1 MNPRSLRFCLIV
13 ACLAVGSWLL
23 APDSSCLADEPYLD
37 FLRGLQSRGYG
48 EQALAYLDSIAA
60 NPDLPEEIKGSLD
73 LERSKCLKIAA
84 GEAYDAAQ
92 RDARLAEAKRLAEK
106 FFKENP
112 DHPAAGSAIFTEADD
127 ALLAGQMKLA
137 EWRVLKDQEPKDK
150 ALSEAK
156 ALLSSAKT
164 QFEGAVVKLKEKLD
178 ALPMPEK
185 PREKDPL
192 REELE
197 FAWLDARFKSAL
209 SAYFLAQTIT
219 DEEASE
225 RKTLLNLA
233 GKGFDSIFQEYRS
246 SGKPIAML
254 PHMWHGKVLEDQGD
268 ALTAMDVYDEV
279 LVLTPEKTEANAKN
293 ADLAPLFGQAFLFR
307 LRLLAKDED
316 TTPIDIVREGQLWL
330 DDYKAWQTTD
340 PYQGIFLEVAKAKM
354 IAAGRAKGA
363 AEKAK
368 IYREVAQSLLA
379 MSKIESSYKHEALN
393 LRREAMEK
401 SGATGAMTSDDRLAL
416 VDEAVANKNWAE
428 AEKICREVVAEAEK
442 KNDTRRVESAK
453 SRLRQVLY
461 NVAAAAYTA
470 GDMEKVLKL
479 AGELVKERSDDEAAE
494 GVSSLAVFAT
504 LQLFTSAKDDK
515 SKDEA
520 LKRLESGA
528 KYAMRTWPDGPVGDD
543 ARMALAQ
550 AYLIKGEYPKALEL
564 LGAVTPAS
572 KRYATAM
579 QVLGQIRWNQYFA
592 AKKSPDAAEKADE
605 IARLREEAVASLK
618 TSVDRQQAA
627 ITPGDPLPQSLFDTQ
642 LLLAQTYLEGQQLQ
656 EAAAL
661 FAPLLSEITRAKPT
675 ELTPKVQQTYVGA
688 ARSLLAAGSADQAGE
703 AAVSLAK
710 LSPDTEKANAILVD
724 LAKLMAIEIRKVEA
738 EQAADATAIALPGA
752 ASTSTA
758 KLRET
763 QGELIDLIVGR
774 KALAIP
780 QLIFVGDACIDLGK
794 SDMARDIYARLLDS
808 IDKDPEAKKTAGAA
822 VTRVR
827 SRQVGLLRADGKL
840 DDAYKQVEALLKAHP
855 NALEPMLEKG
865 YILEAIAERNPKR
878 SDDCVAHWTE
888 LRLRLGKTRP
898 VPPEYFEVLYNC
910 ARVLVRQA
918 RALKD
923 KEKALTAEKMLKATL
938 VLTPKLSGEDMV
950 AKYNTLLKAA
960 ILLRGGKLPTPST
973 SPEGGQNRPITAT
986 PAPAATPAPGA
997 TPAPPGEAPAKTTPA
1012 ASPAAAPAK
1021 AGPPTTN
1028 TSAKKKN

>member
-1 MNPRSLRFCLIV
+1 MHRWLQV
-13 ACLAVGSWLL
+13 AVCWLVVVTTAPHCLAG
-23 APDSSCLADEPYLD
+23 EPYLD
-37 FLRGLQSRGYG
+37 FLRGLQSRDYG

-60 NPDLPEEIKGSLD
+60 NPDLPEEIKSALD

-112 DHPAAGSAIFTEADD
+112 DHPAAGGAIFSEADD
-127 ALLAGQMKLA
+127 VFQSGQMKLA
-137 EWRVLKDQEPKDK
+137 EWRVLKEQEPKDK
-150 ALSEAK
+150 ALADAK
-156 ALLSSAKT
+156 AALGTAKT
-164 QFEGAVVKLKEKLD
+164 QFESAVVKLKEKLD

-185 PREKDPL
+185 PRAKDDV

-197 FAWLDARFKSAL
+197 FAWLDARLKSGLA
-209 SAYFLAQTIT
+209 AYFLAQTIT
-219 DEEASE
+219 DDEAPE
-225 RKTLLNLA
+225 RKKLLELA

-246 SGKPIAML
+246 SGKPFAML
-254 PHMWHGKVLEDQGD
+254 PHMWHGKVLEDLGD
-268 ALTAMDVYDEV
+268 SVTAMDVYDEV
-279 LVLTPEKTEANAKN
+279 LVLTPDPKDEQAKN
-293 ADLAPLFGQAFLFR
+293 AELSPLFGQAFLFR

-316 TTPIDIVREGQLWL
+316 TTPIDIVREGQQWL
-330 DDYKAWQTTD
+330 DAYKAWQATD
-340 PYQGIFLEVAKAKM
+340 PYQGIYLEVVKAKL

-368 IYREVAQSLLA
+368 IYREVAQSLLE
-379 MSKIESSYKHEALN
+379 MGKIESSYKHEALL

-428 AEKICREVVAEAEK
+428 AEKICREVVADAQK
-442 KNDTRRVESAK
+442 KNDTKRLEAAK
-453 SRLRQVLY
+453 TKLGQVLY
-461 NVAAAAYTA
+461 QIAAAAYTA
-470 GDMEKVLKL
+470 NQMDKVHDL
-479 AGELVKERSDDEAAE
+479 AKEIVGGNLDEEAAE
-494 GVSSLAVFAT
+494 AASSLAVFAA
-504 LQLFTSAKDDK
+504 LSLFTNAKD
-515 SKDEA
+515 SKAKETYFS
-520 LKRLESGA
+520 RLDGVT
-528 KYAMRTWPDGPVGDD
+528 KFTIGKWPDGPVGDD

-564 LGAVTPAS
+564 LGAVTPQS

-592 AKKSPDAAEKADE
+592 AKNAPDAADKADE
-605 IARLREEAVASLK
+605 IAKLREEAVASLQ

-627 ITPGDPLPQSLFDTQ
+627 LTPGDPLPPSLFDTQ
-642 LLLAQTYLEGQQLQ
+642 LLLAQTHLEGQQLQ
-656 EAAAL
+656 EAAGL
-661 FAPLLSEITRAKPT
+661 FAPLLAEITRAKPA
-675 ELTPKVQQTYVGA
+675 ELTTKIQQTYVGA
-688 ARSLLAAGSADQAGE
+688 VRSLLAAGSADQAGD

-710 LSPDTEKANAILVD
+710 LSPDMAQANAILVD
-724 LAKLMAIEIRKVEA
+724 LAKLMAIEIRRVEA
-738 EQAADATAIALPGA
+738 EQAADVTAFALPGA
-752 ASTSTA
+752 TSTSTA

-774 KALAIP
+774 KALEIP
-780 QLIFVGDACIDLGK
+780 QLIFIGDACVDLGK
-794 SDMARDIYARLLDS
+794 SQKAREIYAGLLES
-808 IDKDPEAKKTAGAA
+808 IDKDPEAKKKAGAA
-822 VTRVR
+822 VTRIR

-855 NALEPMLEKG
+855 NAKEPMLEKG

-878 SDDCVAHWTE
+878 SDDCVAHWTDV
-888 LRLRLGKTRP
+888 RLRLGKTKP

-910 ARVLVRQA
+910 ARVLVRQS

-938 VLTPKLSGEDMV
+938 VYTPRLSGEDMV

-960 ILLRGGKLPTPST
+960 ILLRGGKLPTLAT
-973 SPEGGQNRPITAT
+973 SPEGGQNRPITAS
-986 PAPAATPAPGA
+986 PAPAESPAPA
-997 TPAPPGEAPAKTTPA
+997 SEAPAKTTPA
-1012 ASPAAAPAK
+1012 AAPATK
-1021 AGPPTTN
+1021 TGPPTTN

>member
-1 MNPRSLRFCLIV
+1 MHRWLPIFVCSIV
-13 ACLAVGSWLL
+13 VMAASMPCLAG
-23 APDSSCLADEPYLD
+23 EPYVD

-60 NPDLPEEIKGSLD
+60 NPDLPDQIKGMLD

-112 DHPAAGSAIFTEADD
+112 DHPAAGAAIFTEADD

-137 EWRVLKDQEPKDK
+137 EWRVLKEQEAKDK
-150 ALSEAK
+150 ALTEAK
-156 ALLSSAKT
+156 ASLSTAKT
-164 QFEGAVVKLKEKLD
+164 QFEEAVGKLKEKMD
-178 ALPMPEK
+178 ALPMPEN
-185 PREKDPL
+185 PRAKDPL

-233 GKGFDSIFQEYRS
+233 AKGFDSIFQEYRS

-316 TTPIDIVREGQLWL
+316 TTPIDIVREGQQWL
-330 DDYKAWQTTD
+330 DDYKAWQATD
-340 PYQGIFLEVAKAKM
+340 PYQGVFLEVVKAKM

-379 MSKIESSYKHEALN
+379 MGKIESSYKHEVLN

-428 AEKICREVVAEAEK
+428 AEKICREVVAEADK
-442 KNDTRRVESAK
+442 KKDAK
-453 SRLRQVLY
+453 RLEAAKTKLGQVLY
-461 NVAAAAYTA
+461 QIAAAAYTA
-470 GDMEKVLKL
+470 NQMDKVHDL
-479 AGELVKERSDDEAAE
+479 AKEIVGGNLDEDAAEAA
-494 GVSSLAVFAT
+494 SSLAVFAA
-504 LQLFTSAKDDK
+504 LSLFTNAKDGK
-515 SKDEA
+515 AKETYFS
-520 LKRLESGA
+520 RLDGVT
-528 KYAMRTWPDGPVGDD
+528 KFTIGKWPDGPVGDD

-592 AKKSPDAAEKADE
+592 AKRAPDAADKADE
-605 IARLREEAVASLK
+605 IAKLREEAVTSLK

-627 ITPGDPLPQSLFDTQ
+627 ITPGDPLPPSLFDTQ

-661 FAPLLSEITRAKPT
+661 FAPLLAEITRAKPT
-675 ELTPKVQQTYVGA
+675 ELTTKVQQTYVGA

-752 ASTSTA
+752 TSTSTA

-774 KALAIP
+774 KAWRFRNSSSLAMRA
-780 QLIFVGDACIDLGK
+780 LIWAKATWPATFTPASWTASTRTRK
-794 SDMARDIYARLLDS
+794 RKRRPAR
-808 IDKDPEAKKTAGAA
+808 
-822 VTRVR
+822 R
-827 SRQVGLLRADGKL
+827 SREFARGRWAFCG
-840 DDAYKQVEALLKAHP
+840 
-855 NALEPMLEKG
+855 PM
-865 YILEAIAERNPKR
+865 ASWTMPTSR
-878 SDDCVAHWTE
+878 S
-888 LRLRLGKTRP
+888 RP
-898 VPPEYFEVLYNC
+898 
-910 ARVLVRQA
+910 
-918 RALKD
+918 
-923 KEKALTAEKMLKATL
+923 
-938 VLTPKLSGEDMV
+938 S
-950 AKYNTLLKAA
+950 
-960 ILLRGGKLPTPST
+960 
-973 SPEGGQNRPITAT
+973 
-986 PAPAATPAPGA
+986 
-997 TPAPPGEAPAKTTPA
+997 
-1012 ASPAAAPAK
+1012 
-1021 AGPPTTN
+1021 
-1028 TSAKKKN
+1028 